1 MKKCIIMFIFLL
13 FTILLAILTENRSE
27 IQVDE
32 MLLANDDVSEELL
45 TINKL
50 EK

>member
-13 FTILLAILTENRSE
+13 CTILLAIITERGPE

-50 EK
+50 GK